1 MQPVNILRDDSFQ
14 NAAPLQFRQRDMP
27 CIGLNVPEY
36 PVFPVKLEE
45 RFRMVHKETV
55 GSHLF
60 RAELLVEPLAVD
72 SIRAAKIRHP
82 GLRGHPGA
90 AEEHN
95 IFTLS
100 ENLCKRFYTVHRNHL
115 SG

>member
-1 MQPVNILRDDSFQ
+1 
-14 NAAPLQFRQRDMP
+14 MP

-45 RFRMVHKETV
+45 RFRMIHKETV